1 MHDLVIR
8 GGSLIDGTGG
18 PARDA
23 DVAVRDG
30 RISEVGTVNE
40 GGKREFDANGLLVT
54 PGWVD
59 VHTHYDGQATWDP
72 YLSPSCWHGV
82 TTVVMGNCGVG
93 FAPAAPN
100 EHEWLISLMEGVE
113 DIPGTALAEGLTWDW
128 ESFPEYLDALD
139 RRELAVDVGAQ
150 LPHGALRAYVMGQ
163 RGGDHTAVPTEDDLA
178 TMSAMT
184 RDAALAG
191 AIGFTTS
198 RTRNHRTRDGEFT
211 PSLTATEAELLAI
224 ARGLNEAG
232 CGVIE
237 AVGDFHDVDSEFALL
252 RRMVETSGRP
262 MSISVIQTPGSPNGW
277 RKLLGLIEQAANEGL
292 PIKGQVA
299 TRPIGILLG
308 LQATL
313 HPFVGHPSF
322 APLLDLPHE
331 EKLARLRDPELRARL
346 LAEEGPAGT
355 SMIASNFDRIF
366 PMDDPPNYEPEPE
379 RSVAA
384 LAKQRGISPV
394 EYAYDLL
401 LEDEG
406 CALLYSPFGNYAEGN
421 LEALREML
429 LSEHTV
435 PGLGDG
441 GAHVGL
447 ICDGSFPTSLV
458 THWGRD
464 RTRGEGLPLE
474 WLVRQQSRATA
485 ELVGF
490 YDRGLIAPGMKADI
504 NLIDWDALCAH
515 KPEIRYDL
523 PAGGRRLVQR
533 ASGYVAS
540 MVSGEVTHENG
551 KPTGALPG
559 KLVRGAQPD
568 PR

>member
-8 GGSLIDGTGG
+8 GGRVIDGTGG
-18 PARDA
+18 EARSA
-23 DVAVRDG
+23 DVAVREG
-30 RISEVGTVNE
+30 RIVEVGRIGE
-40 GGKREFDANGLLVT
+40 RAARELDADGLLVT

-93 FAPAAPN
+93 FAPAAPE

-128 ESFPEYLDALD
+128 QSFPDYLDALD

-150 LPHGALRAYVMGQ
+150 LPHGALRAYVMGK
-163 RGGDHTAVPTEDDLA
+163 RGGDHTAIPTEADLA
-178 TMSAMT
+178 KLQAMA
-184 RDAALAG
+184 REAALAG

-198 RTRNHRTRDGEFT
+198 RTRNHRTRDGEPT
-211 PSLTATEAELLAI
+211 PSLTAPAAELQAI
-224 ARGLNEAG
+224 ARGLREAG

-237 AVGDFHDVDSEFALL
+237 AVGDFDDVESEFALL
-252 RRMVETSGRP
+252 RDMVETSGRP
-262 MSISVIQTPGSPNGW
+262 MSITVIQLPNAPDGW
-277 RKLLGLIEQAANEGL
+277 RKLLGLIGNAADSGL
-292 PIKGQVA
+292 PIKAQVA
-299 TRPIGILLG
+299 ARPIGLLLG
-308 LQATL
+308 LEASV
-313 HPFVGHPSF
+313 HPFSGHPSF
-322 APLLDLPHE
+322 APLHALPHE
-331 EKLARLRDPELRARL
+331 EKVARLRDPELRARL
-346 LAEEGPAGT
+346 LAETAPGAMSAVANQFE
-355 SMIASNFDRIF
+355 RIYR
-366 PMDDPPNYEPEPE
+366 MEDPPNYEPGPE
-379 RSVAA
+379 LSVAA
-384 LAKQRGISPV
+384 IARQRGIAPN
-394 EYAYDLL
+394 ECALDLL
-401 LEDEG
+401 LENDG
-406 CALLYSPFGNYAEGN
+406 HALLFTAVANFADGN

-447 ICDGSFPTSLV
+447 ICDGSFPTTLM
-458 THWGRD
+458 TLWGRD

-474 WLVRQQSRATA
+474 WLVRQQTRATA

-490 YDRGLIAPGMKADI
+490 HDRGLIAPGMKADL
-504 NLIDWDALCAH
+504 NLIEWEALCAH
-515 KPEIRYDL
+515 RPEIRHDL

-533 ASGYVAS
+533 ASGYVATL
-540 MVSGEVTHENG
+540 VSGEVTHEDG

-559 KLVRGAQPD
+559 KLVRGAQAGPT
-568 PR
+568 